1 MATIGLRDLYV
12 DVLTSDEE
20 GTAVYKNSPAKLAK
34 AISADLSV
42 NITQATLHADDGVDE
57 TASEFVDGELKL
69 GTNDLS
75 AEAVAKILGLKPDS
89 KGVLVSNADDMPP
102 YVAVGFRAKKPN
114 GKFKYVWL
122 YKVKFNIPSESYK
135 TKGESIEFTT
145 PEITGKIIART
156 DGAWKADWTGDEK
169 TDPGSTWFNKVY
181 EAQPAQE
188 QPST

>member
-20 GTAVYKNSPAKLAK
+20 GTAVYENAPTRLAK
-34 AISADLSV
+34 AITADLSV
-42 NITQATLHADDGVDE
+42 NVTSASLYADDGVDE

-75 AEAVAKILGLKPDS
+75 AEAVAKILGLEPDS
-89 KGVLVSNADDMPP
+89 KGVLVSNADNMPP
-102 YVAVGFRAKKPN
+102 YVAVGFRAKRPD
-114 GKFKYVWL
+114 GTFKYVWL

-145 PEITGKIIART
+145 PEITAKIIART
-156 DGAWKADWTGDEK
+156 DGAWKADWIGKDNAE
-169 TDPGSTWFNKVY
+169 PGSTWFDAVY
-181 EAQPAQE
+181 EAQPGA
-188 QPST
+188 

>member
-20 GTAVYKNSPAKLAK
+20 GTAVYENAPTRLAK
-34 AISADLSV
+34 AITADLSV
-42 NITQATLHADDGVDE
+42 NVTNASLYADDGVDE

-75 AEAVAKILGLKPDS
+75 SEASAKILGAKPDS
-89 KGVLVSNADDMPP
+89 KGVLISKTDDKPV
-102 YVAVGFRAKKPN
+102 YVAVGFRSKKPN
-114 GKFKYVWL
+114 GEFKYVWL

-156 DGAWKADWTGDEK
+156 DGAWKADWTGKEDAE
-169 TDPGSTWFNKVY
+169 PGSTWFDEVY
-181 EAQPAQE
+181 EAQPAA
-188 QPST
+188 

>member
-12 DVLTSDEE
+12 DVLTSDKE
-20 GTAVYKNSPAKLAK
+20 GTAVYENEPTRLAK
-34 AISADLSV
+34 AISADLSI

-57 TASEFVDGELKL
+57 AVSEFVDGELKL

-75 AEAVAKILGLKPDS
+75 SEASAKILGVKPDS
-89 KGVLVSNADDMPP
+89 KGVLISKTGDMPV

-169 TDPGSTWFNKVY
+169 SEPGSTWFDKVY
-181 EAQPAQE
+181 EEQPAA
-188 QPST
+188 

>member
-20 GTAVYKNSPAKLAK
+20 GTAVYENEPTRLAK
-34 AISADLSV
+34 AITADLSV
-42 NITQATLHADDGVDE
+42 NVTQASLYADDGVDE

-75 AEAVAKILGLKPDS
+75 SEASAKILGLKPDS
-89 KGVLVSNADDMPP
+89 KGVLISKTDDMPV

-114 GKFKYVWL
+114 GEFKYVWL

-156 DGAWKADWTGDEK
+156 DGAWKAEWTGKEDTE
-169 TDPGSTWFNKVY
+169 PGSTWFDKVY
-181 EAQPAQE
+181 EAQPAA
-188 QPST
+188 

>member
-20 GTAVYKNSPAKLAK
+20 GTAVYENEPTRLAK
-34 AISADLSV
+34 AITADLSV
-42 NITQATLHADDGVDE
+42 NVTNASLHADDGVDE
-57 TASEFVDGELKL
+57 TVSEFVDGELKL

-75 AEAVAKILGLKPDS
+75 SEALEKILGVKPDS
-89 KGVLVSNADDMPP
+89 KGVLISKTDDMPV
-102 YVAVGFRAKKPN
+102 YVAVGFRTKKPN
-114 GKFKYVWL
+114 GEFKYLWL

-156 DGAWKADWTGDEK
+156 DGAWKADWTGKEDAE
-169 TDPGSTWFNKVY
+169 PGSTWFNKVY
-181 EAQPAQE
+181 EEQPAEE
-188 QPST
+188 QPPA

>member
-20 GTAVYKNSPAKLAK
+20 GTAVYKNSPARLAK

-42 NITQATLHADDGVDE
+42 NTTQATLYADDSVDE
-57 TASEFVDGELKL
+57 TVSEFVDGELTL

-102 YVAVGFRAKKPN
+102 YVAVGFRAKRPD
-114 GKFKYVWL
+114 GTFKFVWL
-122 YKVKFNIPSESYK
+122 YKVKFNVPSESYK

-145 PEITGKIIART
+145 PEITAKIIART
-156 DGAWKADWTGDEK
+156 DGAWKADWTGKEDAE
-169 TDPGSTWFNKVY
+169 PGSTWFDKVY
-181 EAQPAQE
+181 EAQPAEE
-188 QPST
+188 QPPA

>member
-20 GTAVYKNSPAKLAK
+20 GTAVYENSPARLAK

-42 NITQATLHADDGVDE
+42 NTTQATLYADDGVDE
-57 TASEFVDGELKL
+57 TVSEFVDGELTL

-75 AEAVAKILGLKPDS
+75 AEAVAKILGLEPDS

-102 YVAVGFRAKKPN
+102 YVAVGFRAKRPD
-114 GKFKYVWL
+114 GTFKFVWL

-145 PEITGKIIART
+145 PEITAKIIART
-156 DGAWKADWTGDEK
+156 DGAWKADWIGKDDAE
-169 TDPGSTWFNKVY
+169 PGSTWFDKVY
-181 EAQPAQE
+181 EAQPAE
-188 QPST
+188 